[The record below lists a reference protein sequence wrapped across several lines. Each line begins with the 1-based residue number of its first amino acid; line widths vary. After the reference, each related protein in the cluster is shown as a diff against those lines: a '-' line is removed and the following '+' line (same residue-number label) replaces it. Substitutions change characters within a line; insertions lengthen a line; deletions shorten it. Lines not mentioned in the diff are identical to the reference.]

1 MVSSRARTI
10 LITGASSGIGAALA
24 EASAAPGRLLVLCGR
39 DPLRLA
45 AVAAGCQGRGAT
57 AVTWPV
63 DIRDVGPFLEQLSR
77 FDEQY
82 GFDAVLFSAGVGDT
96 RDNGA
101 IIETPEAVVSVTDV
115 NFRAPAA
122 AAAFIGAR
130 MAARGGGAIGIV
142 SSIAALVPLPMAVAY
157 TGSKAGLTAFGR
169 ALDGALRP
177 HGVSVTVVCPA
188 FVDTPMSQRL
198 TCWKPFLCTPGAAA
212 DRILRAVRRRRRL
225 VVFPFPYAV
234 LARTLDWL
242 PKSVVAV
249 LFSRVRFESRP
260 YQS

>member
-1 MVSSRARTI
+1 MVSSTARTI

-24 EASAAPGRLLVLCGR
+24 ESCAQAGRTLVLCGR

-45 AVAAGCQGRGAT
+45 AVAARCQGRGAT
-57 AVTWPV
+57 AVPWPI
-63 DIRDVGPFLEQLSR
+63 DLRDVVPFLEQLTGL
-77 FDEQY
+77 DEQY
-82 GFDAVLFSAGVGDT
+82 GFDAVLFSAGVGDM
-96 RDNGA
+96 RDDDA
-101 IIETPEAVVSVTDV
+101 VVETPEAVVAVTDV

-142 SSIAALVPLPMAVAY
+142 SSVAALVPLPMAVAY

-198 TCWKPFLCTPGAAA
+198 GCWKPFMSTPGVAA
-212 DRILRAVRRRRRL
+212 DKILRAVRRRRRL
-225 VVFPFPYAV
+225 VIFPLPYAV
-234 LARTLDWL
+234 LARTLLWL
-242 PKSVVAV
+242 PKPVVAL
-249 LFSRVRFESRP
+249 LFSRLRFETRP
-260 YQS
+260 YQA